1 MTTVRIGVALI
12 VLGIALFVGGVIP
25 AVVDVANQDLLHIS
39 GVGSIV
45 FGAVAV
51 CIATETNGG

>member
-12 VLGIALFVGGVIP
+12 LAGIVLLVAGAIP
-25 AVVDVANQDLLHIS
+25 AVERATNEDLLHIS
-39 GVGSIV
+39 GVGSII

-51 CIATETNGG
+51 CIATEANGA